1 LEQYGK
7 EHSIVRFPHY
17 TVCFV
22 MVYDRTLPERRIRD
36 YDNLE
41 LKAVLDAAASY
52 LMVSDSGLLC
62 DAYGWRHFPHRAGDT
77 LSHQSQHPG
86 FPGF

>member
-1 LEQYGK
+1 MMAALERFAR
-7 EHSIVRFPHY
+7 EHGVVRFPHY

-41 LKAVLDAAASY
+41 LKAVLDAAACF
-52 LMVSDSGLLC
+52 LMESDSGLLC
-62 DAYGWRHFPHRAGDT
+62 EAGPAFC
-77 LSHQSQHPG
+77 SGAWHQLLYVLC
-86 FPGF
+86 FYRE